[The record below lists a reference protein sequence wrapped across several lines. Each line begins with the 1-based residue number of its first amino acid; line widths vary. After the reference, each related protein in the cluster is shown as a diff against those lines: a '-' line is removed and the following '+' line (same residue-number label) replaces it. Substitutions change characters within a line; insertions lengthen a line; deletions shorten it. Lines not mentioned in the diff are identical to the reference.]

1 MDLFKQLVEL
11 NNSIELE
18 KLSETTYTIDSEDE
32 DEDIEF
38 IQSLR
43 KKFINDYL
51 KINNRQFKLV
61 RNTVKKEN
69 ISINILS

>member
-1 MDLFKQLVEL
+1 MDFFKQLVEL

-18 KLSETTYTIDSEDE
+18 KLSETTYTIDSDDE
-32 DEDIEF
+32 EEDIEF

-43 KKFINDYL
+43 EKFINDYL

-61 RNTVKKEN
+61 RNTKRQ
-69 ISINILS
+69 S

>member
-1 MDLFKQLVEL
+1 MDLLKQLVEL
-11 NNSIELE
+11 NNSIELK

-43 KKFINDYL
+43 KEFIDDYL
-51 KINNRQFKLV
+51 KINNRQFKLG
-61 RNTVKKEN
+61 RNTVKKE
-69 ISINILS
+69 

>member
-1 MDLFKQLVEL
+1 MDFFKQLVEL

-43 KKFINDYL
+43 NKFINDYL

>member
-11 NNSIELE
+11 NNSIELD

-61 RNTVKKEN
+61 RNTVKKE
-69 ISINILS
+69 

>member
-11 NNSIELE
+11 NNSIELD

-51 KINNRQFKLV
+51 KINNRQFKLIRNTKNV
-61 RNTVKKEN
+61 RNTFIKT
-69 ISINILS
+69 

>member
-1 MDLFKQLVEL
+1 MDLLKQLVEL
-11 NNSIELE
+11 NNSIELK

-43 KKFINDYL
+43 KEFIDDYL

-61 RNTVKKEN
+61 RNTVKKE
-69 ISINILS
+69 